1 MKLLSINIF
10 TDTIASFEDE
20 CFADKRGEDASTA
33 GSGQHE
39 PPRLPQGVRA
49 GPTQLYDCNGSMDSE
64 LELHN
69 SSQIKQTNKK
79 F

>member
-10 TDTIASFEDE
+10 TDTIASFEDK

-49 GPTQLYDCNGSMDSE
+49 GPPSCMIVMEAWIRN
-64 LELHN
+64 
-69 SSQIKQTNKK
+69 
-79 F
+79 

>member
-39 PPRLPQGVRA
+39 PPRLMLEGGGGTVGVF
-49 GPTQLYDCNGSMDSE
+49 TSY
-64 LELHN
+64 
-69 SSQIKQTNKK
+69 
-79 F
+79 